1 VLIRRPSRRLVL
13 SSLAAIILLAPLQ
26 ATTATT
32 GATNTIGNDI
42 PGIGTT
48 SYVVRYSYPS
58 MARVGTNLTI
68 SLTLHLNEFG
78 GEVEYIDKYAMELQ
92 LFVGA
97 NVLSETI
104 NGPVAQNASLYP
116 GAEWGPE
123 NFTFPLTESGT
134 GVAPGTS
141 ENATLMVTLEDSV
154 FYYGLG
160 AIEGMGLYEETEPSM
175 QASAGSLVI
184 ANPPTSSL
192 TTHSTGSRGVE
203 TDLPYYLAAAAATG
217 LVFLLGVAFWLRT
230 RTNRAIQQFQGR
242 TLTRTREE
250 LIDHPGPNTA

>member
-1 VLIRRPSRRLVL
+1 VLIRRNSRGLVL
-13 SSLAAIILLAPLQ
+13 SSLGAIILLAPFQ
-26 ATTATT
+26 AATATT
-32 GATNTIGNDI
+32 GATHTIGNDI
-42 PGIGTT
+42 TGIGTT

-58 MARVGTNLTI
+58 MARVGTNLTV
-68 SLTLHLNEFG
+68 SLTLYLNEFE

-92 LFVGA
+92 LFVGT

-104 NGPVAQNASLYP
+104 NGPVALNASLYP

-160 AIEGMGLYEETEPSM
+160 AFEGMGTYEETEPPM

-184 ANPPTSSL
+184 ANPPTSL
-192 TTHSTGSRGVE
+192 ANHSTGSRGVE
-203 TDLPYYLAAAAATG
+203 IPYYLTASATG
-217 LVFLLGVAFWLRT
+217 LVLLLGVGLWLRR
-230 RTNRAIQQFQGR
+230 RTNRAIQAVPR
-242 TLTRTREE
+242 SDNDKKLETS
-250 LIDHPGPNTA
+250 

>member
-1 VLIRRPSRRLVL
+1 VLIRRPSRGLVL
-13 SSLAAIILLAPLQ
+13 PSLAVIILLAPFQ

-58 MARVGTNLTI
+58 MALVGTNLTV
-68 SLTLHLNEFG
+68 SLTLHLNQFE

-97 NVLSETI
+97 SVLSETI

-123 NFTFPLTESGT
+123 NFTLPLTESGT
-134 GVAPGTS
+134 EVAPGTS

-184 ANPPTSSL
+184 ANLPTSTL
-192 TTHSTGSRGVE
+192 ANHSTGSGGVE
-203 TDLPYYLAAAAATG
+203 INLPYYLTAGVAGLG
-217 LVFLLGVAFWLRT
+217 LVLGVGFWLRR
-230 RTNRAIQQFQGR
+230 RTNRATQQFQGR
-242 TLTRTREE
+242 TTTKTQDE
-250 LIDHPGPNTA
+250 LVGAAPEAL